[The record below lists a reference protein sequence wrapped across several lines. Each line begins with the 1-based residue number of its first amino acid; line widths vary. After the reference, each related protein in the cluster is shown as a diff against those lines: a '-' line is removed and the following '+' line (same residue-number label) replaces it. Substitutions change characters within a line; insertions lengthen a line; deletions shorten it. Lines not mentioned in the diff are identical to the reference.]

1 MCGSWKT
8 CCELRLRESGCSKGT
23 VPEFPI
29 YIYGR
34 CAMLE
39 SWKARLLHLA
49 NTQPPWDFKQEFYAL
64 KTRLLEK
71 HAAIDGHDV
80 QHIEGKHCFR
90 CGGSG
95 RYSGWHGTDY
105 CRKCEGSGWWKS
117 PKWIVLERCRW
128 REFVFH
134 IPREVSRV
142 KPEPDTTR
150 IEGYVEH
157 ADYGDKSVLAFP
169 TLCVLCGEWRLLW
182 RWLNASRTCRW
193 THPWFALQAVVT
205 TVRWK
210 LSDLRRR
217 CRCGR
222 RTWSSSRMICRKC
235 RKEAERSSE
244 LILSEQV
251 PF

>member
-1 MCGSWKT
+1 MEGPSAASRQYAT
-8 CCELRLRESGCSKGT
+8 AVGLQARVLRPKN
-23 VPEFPI
+23 
-29 YIYGR
+29 
-34 CAMLE
+34 A
-39 SWKARLLHLA
+39 
-49 NTQPPWDFKQEFYAL
+49 
-64 KTRLLEK
+64 LLEK

-117 PKWIVLERCRW
+117 PKWIVLGGADARNSCSTS
-128 REFVFH
+128 
-134 IPREVSRV
+134 REVSRV

-182 RWLNASRTCRW
+182 AAGSTRAVRAAGLI
-193 THPWFALQAVVT
+193 HGLALQAVVT